1 MPQLFAGLSA
11 ALLEHGTVIID
22 LHLLQAI
29 HALSPSVTGPALHSC
44 LSPVII
50 SCMPASCTDD
60 VLHASCFLISPTAS
74 AHSTRFCKSCNSSR
88 SMASILTRQG
98 ANSSDFAADGFCD
111 SIFIK
116 VPKLAN
122 SF

>member
-1 MPQLFAGLSA
+1 MPQLFAGPSA

-60 VLHASCFLISPTAS
+60 VLHASCCMRTMYKPWRFS
-74 AHSTRFCKSCNSSR
+74 AWVLH
-88 SMASILTRQG
+88 
-98 ANSSDFAADGFCD
+98 
-111 SIFIK
+111 
-116 VPKLAN
+116 KLHQSWAYRRCGT
-122 SF
+122 